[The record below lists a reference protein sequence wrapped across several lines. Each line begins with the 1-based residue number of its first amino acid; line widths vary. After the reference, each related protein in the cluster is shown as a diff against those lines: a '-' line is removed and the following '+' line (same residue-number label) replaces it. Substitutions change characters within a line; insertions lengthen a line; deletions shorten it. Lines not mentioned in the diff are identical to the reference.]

1 MVMILRKSLDSQG
14 ADSVACRTFNSE
26 LHTPKKMSHGPTLF
40 SCGVMEN
47 DRWRDLDRKCP
58 LQLDQPSASIW
69 ECLPEKCPDGTL
81 WHREAATACAVTN
94 LIKDL
99 SLSDHNGNPSAPP
112 SKRQCRSLSF
122 SDEMSSCRTSWRPLG
137 SKVWTP
143 VEKRRCYSGGSV
155 PRYSSGLGAMQR
167 SSSFSLPSRADVL
180 ASPCDPVGLHRR
192 FGGQPGQGAPS
203 SATCGQAGDIW
214 SPDLN
219 PVGGARLDMQRS
231 LSCSHERFS
240 FAEHCAP
247 SASSTPAST
256 PELARRPS
264 GLSRSRSQPCVL
276 NDKKVGVK
284 RRRPEEVQEQRPSL
298 DLAKMAQNCQTFSSL
313 SCLSSGMED
322 GSPHGPFALPIG
334 STRSWTALLSA
345 SASGPGGRTPAGTP
359 VPEPLPPS
367 FDDHLACKEELS
379 CEETDG
385 CTLDEG
391 CGQRGEPA
399 LAWRDRGA
407 AESSPCSL
415 DGELDIEQIE
425 NN

>member
-1 MVMILRKSLDSQG
+1 MVMILSQSLDKQG
-14 ADSVACRTFNSE
+14 ADPVACRTFIPE
-26 LHTPKKMSHGPTLF
+26 LHTPKKMSQGPTLF
-40 SCGVMEN
+40 SCGIMEN

-58 LQLDQPSASIW
+58 LQIDQPSASIW
-69 ECLPEKCPDGTL
+69 ECLPDKCQDSAL
-81 WHREAATACAVTN
+81 WHPEAATACAVTN

-99 SLSDHNGNPSAPP
+99 SLSDHSGNPSAPP

-155 PRYSSGLGAMQR
+155 QRYSNGFSTMQR
-167 SSSFSLPSRADVL
+167 SSSFSLPSRANVL
-180 ASPCDPVGLHRR
+180 SSPYDQAGLHHR
-192 FGGQPGQGAPS
+192 FGGQPCQGAPG
-203 SATCGQAGDIW
+203 SATCRQAGDIW
-214 SPDLN
+214 GPDPS

-231 LSCSHERFS
+231 LSCSHEQFS
-240 FAEHCAP
+240 FAEYCPP

-256 PELARRPS
+256 PELARRSS

-284 RRRPEEVQEQRPSL
+284 RRRPEEAQEQRPSL

-313 SCLSSGMED
+313 SCLSAGTED
-322 GSPHGPFALPIG
+322 CGPHSPFALHIS

-345 SASGPGGRTPAGTP
+345 SGTGGRTPAGTP
-359 VPEPLPPS
+359 IPEPLPPS
-367 FDDHLACKEELS
+367 LDDHPACQEEPC
-379 CEETDG
+379 CEEAGG
-385 CTLDEG
+385 CALGEG
-391 CGQRGEPA
+391 CGGRGE
-399 LAWRDRGA
+399 LGTAWRDRGA
-407 AESSPCSL
+407 IHNSPCSL

>member
-1 MVMILRKSLDSQG
+1 
-14 ADSVACRTFNSE
+14 
-26 LHTPKKMSHGPTLF
+26 MSHGPTLF
-40 SCGVMEN
+40 SCGIMEN

-58 LQLDQPSASIW
+58 LQIEQPSASLW
-69 ECLPEKCPDGTL
+69 ECLPEKCPDGAL
-81 WHREAATACAVTN
+81 WHQEAATACAVTN
-94 LIKDL
+94 LIQDL

-143 VEKRRCYSGGSV
+143 VEKRRCHSGGSV
-155 PRYSSGLGAMQR
+155 PRYSGGFGTMQR
-167 SSSFSLPSRADVL
+167 SSSFSLPSRASVL
-180 ASPCDPVGLHRR
+180 SSPCDQAGFHHRG
-192 FGGQPGQGAPS
+192 GGQPCQGAPG

-214 SPDLN
+214 SPALN
-219 PVGGARLDMQRS
+219 PRAGARLDMQRS
-231 LSCSHERFS
+231 LSCSHEQFPL
-240 FAEHCAP
+240 AEYCAP
-247 SASSTPAST
+247 SASSTPACT

-264 GLSRSRSQPCVL
+264 GLPRSRSQPCVL

-298 DLAKMAQNCQTFSSL
+298 DLAKMAQNCETFSSL
-313 SCLSSGMED
+313 SCLSSGME
-322 GSPHGPFALPIG
+322 GRSPHSPFPLHVG
-334 STRSWTALLSA
+334 STRSWAALL

-367 FDDHLACKEELS
+367 FDHLACREELC
-379 CEETDG
+379 CEESDG
-385 CTLDEG
+385 CTPDEG
-391 CGQRGEPA
+391 CGRGGEPA
-399 LAWRDRGA
+399 SAWRDRGA
-407 AESSPCSL
+407 AQSSPCSL